1 MIKGHFH
8 GPKKTFLYGAFTE
21 DELHHEGMSKTKTKS
36 IEKTVT
42 GASQD
47 CGDAMVMATNFIILL
62 LYIWIEILLHLTLII
77 IDKYF

>member
-1 MIKGHFH
+1 MIKGHFQ
-8 GPKKTFLYGAFTE
+8 GPEKTFFYGAFTE

-47 CGDAMVMATNFIILL
+47 CGDAMFMATNFIIFFLI
-62 LYIWIEILLHLTLII
+62 IWIKTLLHLNLFI
-77 IDKYF
+77 IDK